1 MYALCHTPGQGLGTN
16 GMTEIMSSPS
26 TRWDPARGF
35 SVHLEMHPWMNSGNI
50 YYLLH
55 AGPPPNLYYAQYS
68 ETFVE
73 KTPDSKKRL
82 RPSDPG
88 GYVSQREQA

>member
-16 GMTEIMSSPS
+16 GMTEIMSLPS
-26 TRWDPARGF
+26 TRCDPARGF
-35 SVHLEMHPWMNSGNI
+35 SLHLEMHPWMNSGNTI
-50 YYLLH
+50 YYMQALL
-55 AGPPPNLYYAQYS
+55 QIS

-73 KTPDSKKRL
+73 KIPDSKKRL

-88 GYVSQREQA
+88 GYVSQSEQA